1 MACGVNYLTVLWRA
15 ESVKMNDKA
24 PAHFGQS
31 TYTGEPTLL
40 QIVAA
45 QELVDDL
52 WVEDRRKRNGAI
64 GSSRGSST

>member
-52 WVEDRRKRNGAI
+52 WVDRPPEA
-64 GSSRGSST
+64 